1 MAPLTTPT
9 LDFLWV
15 AGTPTT
21 NEQFDTNSVF
31 CVNETLD
38 TLPHS
43 SLLKNTTLTLQ
54 LPDQICNSPYCQPYN
69 SYNVSSDN
77 LVLDQL
83 ILPELI
89 IDNDVP
95 ANWLSLMSSEF
106 REHTRGKVINFSVT
120 NNRELAYGSQF
131 TLSTQLITLN

>member
-1 MAPLTTPT
+1 MLITSGSYKVTRFSGYNNMDWEVSFLKHFSIFVHLSIGSYVSVRSSRYREVEGGGGRGGSMPSRFALYKLTQFPPT

-15 AGTPTT
+15 ACTTTT

-54 LPDQICNSPYCQPYN
+54 LPDQICNSPYCQP
-69 SYNVSSDN
+69 
-77 LVLDQL
+77 
-83 ILPELI
+83 
-89 IDNDVP
+89 
-95 ANWLSLMSSEF
+95 
-106 REHTRGKVINFSVT
+106 
-120 NNRELAYGSQF
+120 
-131 TLSTQLITLN
+131 